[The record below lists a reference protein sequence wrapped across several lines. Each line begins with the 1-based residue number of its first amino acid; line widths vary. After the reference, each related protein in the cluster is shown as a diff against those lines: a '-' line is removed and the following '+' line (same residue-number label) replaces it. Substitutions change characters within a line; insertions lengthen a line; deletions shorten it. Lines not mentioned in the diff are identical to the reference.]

1 MAEVY
6 LKSMSHALEVKGTP
20 PEEIKKFEEGVIS
33 YNKNRIFP
41 DFDDFEFY
49 TGSAERDGGL

>member
-20 PEEIKKFEEGVIS
+20 PEEIKKFEEGVTVACKHMPLLGRIS
-33 YNKNRIFP
+33 RTLPF
-41 DFDDFEFY
+41 
-49 TGSAERDGGL
+49 A

>member
-6 LKSMSHALEVKGTP
+6 LKSMSHALEVKDTP
-20 PEEIKKFEEGVIS
+20 LDEIKQFEEGVIS
-33 YNKNRIFP
+33 YYKNRSLP